1 MSNVSIT
8 VKGDVATI
16 LVKLSE
22 NLGPSASGK
31 TEMVASTHGNI
42 VIPGTDVTLG
52 LNAYRKVR
60 KAA

>member
-1 MSNVSIT
+1 MSNVDVK
-8 VKGDVATI
+8 VKGNVATI
-16 LVKLSE
+16 TIDLSQSF
-22 NLGPSASGK
+22 GPSASGK

-52 LNAYRKVR
+52 VNAYRKPK